1 MRFRRQPI
9 LARFRDH
16 VDSVR
21 APLHCDGHSNPMHVL
36 NRATTFA
43 LPLRR
48 IALLTFVLAACAGST
63 PTPAAAPPLSIESG
77 SIAVVVP
84 PPADWVDSVLASLSI
99 REKAAQMVWP
109 TVYGDYSSSDSPQWE
124 LLRRLIDEERVGGF
138 TVSVGSPVEIAVKLG
153 AMQRASRVP
162 LLFGA
167 DFEFGAG
174 YRARGGWFL
183 PNAIDLGGAVV
194 FPPQM
199 ALGATGDTAL
209 AYEQGRVT
217 AIEGR
222 ALGVHVAYAP
232 ILDVNNNPANPVINT
247 RSYGEDPALAARLG
261 AAFVRGLQEHGMIAT
276 GKHFPGHGDTEVNS
290 HLALPVV
297 GVTRARLDSVELV
310 PFRASIAAGVGAM
323 MTFHGSMPAL
333 DSTGVP
339 GTLSRRVLGDLL
351 RGELDFNGVVISD
364 AMDMRGVLDKYG
376 AVEAAIRAVEAGT
389 DVLIQP
395 VDARQTID
403 AVVQGVSSGRYD
415 EARIDA
421 SVRRLLEAKRRVGL
435 DRRRSVPI
443 DSVRFVVGD
452 SDHVAVARAIAERS
466 ITLVRDSLNQLPL
479 SKLPRSRRV
488 LSITLARRTDLVAG
502 TAFDS
507 ELRRHFSTVRSELVN
522 ADAPST
528 AEWERLLRLARP
540 SDVVIVSSY
549 VSHAWNATSAAAP
562 REFANFVKDLVKLRR
577 KPIVVSLGNPYL
589 LQQIPG
595 VPAYVIGWSGIG
607 ASQRAAARA
616 LLGSHAITGRL
627 PIRIP
632 PRTSI
637 GAGLMRG
644 VDSASTRASDV
655 RR

>member
-1 MRFRRQPI
+1 MPFVKKVPI
-9 LARFRDH
+9 RGSTLA
-16 VDSVR
+16 V
-21 APLHCDGHSNPMHVL
+21 
-36 NRATTFA
+36 FA
-43 LPLRR
+43 LFP
-48 IALLTFVLAACAGST
+48 IAIAGCARST
-63 PTPAAAPPLSIESG
+63 PAPAAAPPLLMDSG
-77 SIAVVVP
+77 SVAVAAP
-84 PPADWVDSVLASLSI
+84 AAPADWVDSVLASLTL

-109 TVYGDYSSSDSPQWE
+109 TVYGDYSPSDSPQWE
-124 LLRRLIDEERVGGF
+124 TLRRLIQEERVGGF
-138 TVSVGSPVEIAVKLG
+138 TVSVGSPVEIAVKLD

-162 LLFGA
+162 LLVGA

-183 PNAIDLGGAVV
+183 PNGIDLGGAVV

-217 AIEGR
+217 AVEGR

-261 AAFVRGLQEHGMIAT
+261 AAFVRGLQDHGMIAT

-297 GVTRARLDSVELV
+297 SVTRARLDTVELV
-310 PFRASIAAGVGAM
+310 PFRASVAAGVGAI

-333 DSTGVP
+333 DSTGAP
-339 GTLSRRVLGDLL
+339 GTLSHRVLSDLL
-351 RGELDFNGVVISD
+351 RGELDFEGVVISD

-403 AVVQGVSSGRYD
+403 AIVQGVSTGRYD

-435 DRRRSVPI
+435 DRRRSMPI
-443 DSVRFVVGD
+443 DSVKFVVGD
-452 SDHVAVARAIAERS
+452 SNHVAVARTVAERS
-466 ITLVRDSLNQLPL
+466 ITLVRDSLKQLPL

-488 LSITLARRTDLVAG
+488 LSITLARRNDLAAG
-502 TAFDS
+502 TGFDA

-522 ADAPST
+522 ADAPAN
-528 AEWERLLRLARP
+528 AEWERLRRVAAS

-549 VSHAWNATSAAAP
+549 VSHAWNAASAAAP
-562 REFANFVKDLVKLRR
+562 QEFASFVKALVRARR

-595 VPAYVIGWSGIG
+595 VPAYLIGWSGIG
-607 ASQRAAARA
+607 VSQRAAARA
-616 LLGSHAITGRL
+616 LLGTNAITGRL

-632 PRTSI
+632 PGTSI

-644 VDSASTRASDV
+644 VDSTSVRASGAQ
-655 RR
+655 R

>member
-1 MRFRRQPI
+1 MVREGARSYIAGNLHSMPFVKKVTIRGST
-9 LARFRDH
+9 LA
-16 VDSVR
+16 V
-21 APLHCDGHSNPMHVL
+21 
-36 NRATTFA
+36 FA
-43 LPLRR
+43 LFLVA
-48 IALLTFVLAACAGST
+48 IAGCAGST
-63 PTPAAAPPLSIESG
+63 PAPAAVPPLLIDSG
-77 SIAVVVP
+77 SVAVAAP
-84 PPADWVDSVLASLSI
+84 TAPADWVDSVLASLTL

-109 TVYGDYSSSDSPQWE
+109 TVYGDYSPSDSPQWE
-124 LLRRLIDEERVGGF
+124 TLRRLIQEERVGGF
-138 TVSVGSPVEIAVKLG
+138 TVSVGSPVEIAVKLD

-162 LLFGA
+162 LLVGA

-183 PNAIDLGGAVV
+183 PNGIDLGGAVV

-217 AIEGR
+217 AVEGR

-232 ILDVNNNPANPVINT
+232 ILDVNYNPSNPVIKT

-261 AAFVRGLQEHGMIAT
+261 AAFVRGLQDHGMIAT

-297 GVTRARLDSVELV
+297 GVTRARLDTVELV
-310 PFRASIAAGVGAM
+310 PFRASVAAGVGAI

-333 DSTGVP
+333 DSTGAP
-339 GTLSRRVLGDLL
+339 GTLSHRVLSDLL
-351 RGELDFNGVVISD
+351 RGELDFEGVVISD

-403 AVVQGVSSGRYD
+403 AIVQGVSTGRYD

-435 DRRRSVPI
+435 DRRRSMPI
-443 DSVRFVVGD
+443 DSVKFVVGD
-452 SDHVAVARAIAERS
+452 SNHVAVARTVAERS
-466 ITLVRDSLNQLPL
+466 ITLVRDSLKQLPL

-488 LSITLARRTDLVAG
+488 LSITLARRNDLAAG
-502 TAFDS
+502 TGFDA

-522 ADAPST
+522 ADAPAN
-528 AEWERLLRLARP
+528 AEWERLLRVAAS

-549 VSHAWNATSAAAP
+549 VSHAWNAASAAAP
-562 REFANFVKDLVKLRR
+562 QEFASFVKALVRARR

-595 VPAYVIGWSGIG
+595 VPAYLIGWSGIG
-607 ASQRAAARA
+607 VSQRAAARA
-616 LLGSHAITGRL
+616 LLGTIAITGRL

-632 PRTSI
+632 PGTSI

-644 VDSASTRASDV
+644 VDSTSARASGAQ
-655 RR
+655 R

>member
-1 MRFRRQPI
+1 MRE
-9 LARFRDH
+9 
-16 VDSVR
+16 
-21 APLHCDGHSNPMHVL
+21 L
-36 NRATTFA
+36 NRVPSCAA
-43 LPLRR
+43 P
-48 IALLTFVLAACAGST
+48 IALIALVAVAAACAGSN
-63 PTPAAAPPLSIESG
+63 PAPAAAPPPVTDSG
-77 SIAVVVP
+77 SVAVAP
-84 PPADWVDSVLASLSI
+84 SPAPADWVDSVLASLSL
-99 REKAAQMVWP
+99 REKVAQMVWP
-109 TVYGDYSSSDSPQWE
+109 SVYGDYVSSDSPQWE
-124 LLRRLIDEERVGGF
+124 QLRRLIQDERVGGF
-138 TVSVGSPVEIAVKLG
+138 TISVGSPLEIAVKLD
-153 AMQRASRVP
+153 AMQRMSRVP

-183 PNAIDLGGAVV
+183 PNGIDLGGAVV

-199 ALGATGDTAL
+199 ALGATRDSSL
-209 AYEQGRVT
+209 AYEQGRIT
-217 AIEGR
+217 ALEGR
-222 ALGVHVAYAP
+222 ALGVHLAYAP

-310 PFRASIAAGVGAM
+310 PFRASVAAGVGAI
-323 MTFHGSMPAL
+323 MTFHGAMPAL

-351 RGELDFNGVVISD
+351 RGEMDFEGVVISD

-376 AVEAAIRAVEAGT
+376 AVDAAIRAVEAGA

-395 VDARQTID
+395 VDVRQTID

-435 DRRRSVPI
+435 DRRRSVSI
-443 DSVRFVVGD
+443 DSVKFVVGD
-452 SDHVAVARAIAERS
+452 SDHVAVARVIAERS
-466 ITLVRDSLNQLPL
+466 ITLVRDSLKQLPL

-488 LSITLARRTDLVAG
+488 LSISLARRTDLAAG
-502 TAFDS
+502 GAFDA
-507 ELRRHFSTVRSELVN
+507 ELRRHFASVRSEFVN
-522 ADAPST
+522 ADAAAN
-528 AEWERLLRLARP
+528 AEWERLLQAART

-549 VSHAWNATSAAAP
+549 VSHAWNATSAEAP
-562 REFANFVKDLVKLRR
+562 REFANFVKALIRARR
-577 KPIVVSLGNPYL
+577 RPIVVSLGNPYL
-589 LQQIPG
+589 LQQIPT
-595 VPAYVIGWSGIG
+595 VPAYVIAWSGIG
-607 ASQRAAARA
+607 VSQRAAARA
-616 LLGSHAITGRL
+616 LLGTNAITGRL

-632 PRTSI
+632 PSTSM
-637 GAGLMRG
+637 GAGVMRG
-644 VDSASTRASDV
+644 VDSVSARGSGA